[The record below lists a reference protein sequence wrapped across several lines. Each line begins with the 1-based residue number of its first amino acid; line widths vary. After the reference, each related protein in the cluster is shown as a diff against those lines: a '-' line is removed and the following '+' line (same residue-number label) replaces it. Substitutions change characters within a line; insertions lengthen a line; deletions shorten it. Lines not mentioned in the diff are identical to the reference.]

1 MTDYDEDFENVD
13 AGASDTYP
21 TSAGEIK
28 KNGLMVFN
36 GRPCKVV
43 DYSTAKTGK
52 HGHAK
57 ASITGIDI
65 FTGKK
70 YEDSVPSSHN
80 VDVPVVKRTAWT
92 VMSLE
97 DDYVTLFDKQTGA
110 TKADLRLPD
119 DTDDDKT
126 VSETIR
132 NGVEAGKTMAVTV
145 LAAMGIEKIT
155 DPKED
160 NE

>member
-1 MTDYDEDFENVD
+1 
-13 AGASDTYP
+13 
-21 TSAGEIK
+21 
-28 KNGLMVFN
+28 MV
-36 GRPCKVV
+36 
-43 DYSTAKTGK
+43 
-52 HGHAK
+52 
-57 ASITGIDI
+57 
-65 FTGKK
+65 
-70 YEDSVPSSHN
+70 
-80 VDVPVVKRTAWT
+80 
-92 VMSLE
+92 MM
-97 DDYVTLFDKQTGA
+97 A
-110 TKADLRLPD
+110 TMD